1 MLTLPSFLSKRPLKL
16 SSKRSANT
24 ALLLGFLFVS
34 PLSFADKLS
43 DLPTAAYALDK
54 NHASIVWKVSHFGLS
69 NYVARFTDFDAT
81 LNLDTDDF
89 SKSTVKAVIKADSI
103 RTEYTEPQKKDF
115 DNTLSTGKGWFNSAK
130 FPDITFESGTITGFD
145 GKNATVNGTLT
156 LLGVSKPAVMQLTL
170 NKALEFHPFAGRPAL
185 GFSASLTLQRSDWG
199 LKKFVP
205 KVGNDVQIDIE
216 AEFIVIEED

>member
-1 MLTLPSFLSKRPLKL
+1 MLSQASLLPLSLKQSTKRLASTVWLL
-16 SSKRSANT
+16 S
-24 ALLLGFLFVS
+24 LLFFS

-43 DLPTAAYALDK
+43 DLPTATYALDK

-69 NYVARFTDFDAT
+69 NYVARFIDFDAT
-81 LNLDTDDF
+81 LNLDTADF

-115 DNTLSTGKGWFNSAK
+115 DKTLSTGKGWFNSTK
-130 FPDITFESGTITGFD
+130 FPEITFESGAITDFD

-156 LLGVSKPAVMQLTL
+156 LLGVSKPVIMQLTL

-185 GFSASLTLQRSDWG
+185 GFSAALKLRRSDWG
-199 LKKFVP
+199 LSKFVP
-205 KVGNDVQIDIE
+205 KVGDDVQIDIE